1 MAAANSVSSREM
13 GTAMLKWLWVTAVVI
28 VLDQV
33 TKQVA
38 QALLVFEVP
47 VPVIPFFN
55 FTLSYNTG
63 AAFSFLAQA
72 GGWQRWFFV
81 LLALFVSAV
90 IFFWIKKLPP
100 TERWVAIALAMIL
113 GGALGNVIDRV
124 FLGHVIDFIHLY
136 YEQWSW
142 PIFNLADSAISVGVA
157 MLILDGLFGGKK
169 TGDHHE

>member
-1 MAAANSVSSREM
+1 
-13 GTAMLKWLWVTAVVI
+13 MLKWLWVTAVVI
-28 VLDQV
+28 ILDQV

-38 QALLVFEVP
+38 QSLLVFQVP

-63 AAFSFLAQA
+63 AAFSFLAEA

-124 FLGHVIDFIHLY
+124 LFGHVIDFIHLY

-142 PIFNLADSAISVGVA
+142 PIFNIADSAISVGVT
-157 MLILDGLFGGKK
+157 MLIIDGLFGGKK
-169 TGDHHE
+169 TGGKDE